1 MLRRR
6 FLPCL
11 SSLSCVLALLLAPLA
26 ALAQSTPVPELPPRA
41 PFLIAPTVEGLL
53 LCDEALADPQILR
66 MDAALAL
73 CRQKKKNGT
82 PALTRLLDRLEPG
95 GPQGQVQ
102 LGYTLTVQL
111 LNLYRKANKADK
123 DWQIDAEQVT
133 ALLQLI
139 TQVQR
144 PVVLYLTADHF
155 DSLGPIVE
163 ELRHDPANLM
173 QLRDGKPLEL
183 GYFGYRIMPW
193 TMQTDLA
200 IPVNHYR
207 VLALQYIA
215 QRILALPKP
224 VQNRIAAIT
233 LAGELH
239 HMYPDFENGMGRYQD
254 VRVTDYSAAS
264 VAGFRQWL
272 QQQYRGIADL
282 NAQMGF
288 AYASFDEVPAPS
300 KDIRKEPLPHFA
312 EHYDAFADGI
322 LPLSGWLWDP
332 QGSITQLDLYVDG
345 QRVGPV
351 PRGFNRLDVYRAD
364 AAVLSPNV
372 GYRYDFDYSA
382 LLPGRHSAQ
391 IVAET
396 SKGHHGLAEV
406 EFVVVARD
414 QSRASGSAPNTL
426 SWLKE
431 AKSIP
436 GVRSWLDLPRA
447 GQDLYF
453 NPLARDWN
461 RYRNYQVQQFLA
473 AFHQVA
479 VRTGL
484 PADKLYSHQI
494 VPRANSSWNHQLF
507 AADGTIAG
515 NTPWKQGLNM
525 YGGSTNSDWMRRY
538 LAQERITDYGVPEFH
553 PQQWKNPGVH
563 LAALQSH
570 YRGGARFVSPY
581 YFSLVPERFKGVAE
595 HGVNRMELRPDNP
608 KDGSN
613 QLYQAIEAF
622 ARQ

>member
-1 MLRRR
+1 MLSRR

-11 SSLSCVLALLLAPLA
+11 SSLPCVLALLLAPLA
-26 ALAQSTPVPELPPRA
+26 ALAQSTPVPELPARA

-73 CRQKKKNGT
+73 CRQKKKNGA

-144 PVVLYLTADHF
+144 PVVLYLAADHF
-155 DSLGPIVE
+155 DSMGPIVE

-183 GYFGYRIMPW
+183 GYFGYSIMPW

-200 IPVNHYR
+200 IAVNHYR

-254 VRVTDYSAAS
+254 IQVTDYSTAS

-272 QQQYRGIADL
+272 QQQYKGVADL

-288 AYASFDEVPAPS
+288 SYASFDEVPAPS
-300 KDIRKEPLPHFA
+300 KDIRKEPLTDFA

-322 LPLSGWLWDP
+322 LPVAGWLWDP
-332 QGSITQLDLYVDG
+332 QAQIKKLDLYVNG
-345 QRVGPV
+345 QYIGPV
-351 PRGFNRLDVYRAD
+351 PRGFNRLDVYRAE
-364 AAVLSPNV
+364 ALISNPNV
-372 GYRYDFDYSA
+372 GYRYDFDYSG
-382 LLPGRHSAQ
+382 LLPGQHKAQ
-391 IVAET
+391 IVAT
-396 SKGHHGLAEV
+396 TQTGRHALAEV
-406 EFVVVARD
+406 DFVVVARD
-414 QSRASGSAPNTL
+414 QSRPSDAAAVGVSG
-426 SWLKE
+426 LKKPE
-431 AKSIP
+431 ALA

-447 GQDLYF
+447 GQDMYF

-479 VRTGL
+479 LRTGL

-538 LAQERITDYGVPEFH
+538 LAQEHITDYGVPEFH
-553 PQQWKNPGVH
+553 PQQWKTPDVH

-581 YFSLVPERFKGVAE
+581 YFSLVPERFKGAAE

>member
-1 MLRRR
+1 MIRLDW
-6 FLPCL
+6 LCGAAL
-11 SSLSCVLALLLAPLA
+11 LALSTFTS
-26 ALAQSTPVPELPPRA
+26 AQTPLPPRA
-41 PFLIAPTVEGLL
+41 PFLIAPTVEGVL
-53 LCDEALADPQILR
+53 LCDEAVADPQILR

-73 CRQKKKNGT
+73 CRQKKKNGA
-82 PALTRLLDRLEPG
+82 PALTRLLDTLEPG

-102 LGYTLTVQL
+102 VGYTLTVQL
-111 LNLYRKANKADK
+111 LSLYRKPVKPRK
-123 DWQIDAEQVT
+123 DWQIDTEQVN
-133 ALLQLI
+133 ALLRLI
-139 TQVQR
+139 GQVER
-144 PVVLYLTADHF
+144 PVVLYLAADHF

-207 VLALQYIA
+207 TLALQYIA
-215 QRILALPKP
+215 QRIKALPKP

-254 VRVTDYSAAS
+254 IQVTDYSAAS

-272 QQQYRGIADL
+272 QQRYQSIADF
-282 NAQMGF
+282 NARTGL
-288 AYASFDEVPAPS
+288 AYASFGAVPAPS
-300 KDIRKEPLPHFA
+300 KDIRKEKLTAFA

-322 LPLSGWLWDP
+322 LPLAGWLWDP
-332 QGSITQLDLYVDG
+332 QATIEQLDLYVDG
-345 QRVGPV
+345 RRIGPV
-351 PRGFNRLDVYRAD
+351 PRGLNRLDVYRAED
-364 AAVLSPNV
+364 SIRSPNV

-382 LLPGRHSAQ
+382 LPPGRHAAQ

-396 SKGHHGLAEV
+396 KKGRHALAEV

-414 QSRASGSAPNTL
+414 QSRTLQREPATVARLKSAKAL
-426 SWLKE
+426 
-431 AKSIP
+431 A

-461 RYRNYQVQQFLA
+461 LYRNHQVQQFLA

-479 VRTGL
+479 VRSGL

-494 VPRANSSWNHQLF
+494 LPRVNSSWNHQLF
-507 AADGTIAG
+507 ATDATIGGQTA
-515 NTPWKQGLNM
+515 WKQGLNM
-525 YGGSTNSDWMRRY
+525 YGGSTDSDWVRSY
-538 LAQERITDYGVPEFH
+538 LAQQKITDYGVPEFH
-553 PQQWKNPGVH
+553 PQ
-563 LAALQSH
+563 AS
-570 YRGGARFVSPY
+570 FI
-581 YFSLVPERFKGVAE
+581 
-595 HGVNRMELRPDNP
+595 RP
-608 KDGSN
+608 
-613 QLYQAIEAF
+613 F
-622 ARQ
+622 ARLLSNKARLEQYLPVDFE

>member
-1 MLRRR
+1 MLRPR
-6 FLPCL
+6 FLSCL
-11 SSLSCVLALLLAPLA
+11 LVLLLAPLA
-26 ALAQSTPVPELPPRA
+26 ALAQSAPVPELPPRA

-53 LCDEALADPQILR
+53 LCDEALADPQILT

-73 CRQKKKNGT
+73 CRQKKKNGA
-82 PALTRLLDRLEPG
+82 PALTRLLDTLEPG

-102 LGYTLTVQL
+102 LGYTLNVQL
-111 LNLYRKANKADK
+111 LNLYRKARKTDK
-123 DWQIDAEQVT
+123 DWQIDVGQVD
-133 ALLQLI
+133 ALMDLVS
-139 TQVQR
+139 QVKR
-144 PVVLYLTADHF
+144 PVVLYLAADHF

-183 GYFGYRIMPW
+183 GYFGYRVMPW

-272 QQQYRGIADL
+272 RQQYRGIADL

-300 KDIRKEPLPHFA
+300 KDIRKEPLTDFA

-322 LPLSGWLWDP
+322 LPLAGWLWDP
-332 QGSITQLDLYVDG
+332 QAAIKQLDLYVDG

-382 LLPGRHSAQ
+382 LPPGRHSAQ

-396 SKGHHGLAEV
+396 NKGRHGLAEV

-426 SWLKE
+426 SWLKQ

-436 GVRSWLDLPRA
+436 GVRSWLDLPRG

-538 LAQERITDYGVPEFH
+538 LAQEHITDYGVPEFH
-553 PQQWKNPGVH
+553 PQQWKTPDVH

-581 YFSLVPERFKGVAE
+581 YFSLVPERFKGAAE

>member
-1 MLRRR
+1 MPRHRS
-6 FLPCL
+6 LPYL
-11 SSLSCVLALLLAPLA
+11 FTLLLWPLA
-26 ALAQSTPVPELPPRA
+26 AAAQTVSVPAQPQRA

-53 LCDEALADPQILR
+53 LCDQAVAAPQVSS
-66 MDAALAL
+66 MHAALAL
-73 CRQKKKNGT
+73 CRQHKNNSAA
-82 PALTRLLDRLEPG
+82 ALTRLLDTLEPG

-102 LGYTLTVQL
+102 VGYTLTVQL
-111 LNLYRKANKADK
+111 LSLYRKPDKPSK
-123 DWQIDAEQVT
+123 DWQIDVEQVD
-133 ALLQLI
+133 ALLRLI

-144 PVVLYLTADHF
+144 PVVLYLAADHF
-155 DSLGPIVE
+155 DSNGPIVE

-215 QRILALPKP
+215 QRIKALPQP
-224 VQNRIAAIT
+224 VQSRIAAIT
-233 LAGELH
+233 LTGELH

-254 VRVTDYSAAS
+254 IQVTDYSAAS

-272 QQQYRGIADL
+272 QQQYKGIADF
-282 NAQMGF
+282 NAQTGF
-288 AYASFDEVPAPS
+288 SYASFDAVPAPS
-300 KDIRKEPLPHFA
+300 KDIRKEKLTAFA
-312 EHYDAFADGI
+312 EHYDAFADGT
-322 LPLSGWLWDP
+322 LPLAGWLWDP
-332 QGSITQLDLYVDG
+332 QATIAQLDLYVDG
-345 QRVGPV
+345 QRIGPV
-351 PRGFNRLDVYRAD
+351 PRGFNRLDVYRTEASI
-364 AAVLSPNV
+364 LSPNV

-382 LLPGRHSAQ
+382 LPPGRHKAQ

-396 SKGHHGLAEV
+396 SKGRHGLAEV
-406 EFVVVARD
+406 EFVVVSRD
-414 QSRASGSAPNTL
+414 QSRAAEHTPTAVTG
-426 SWLKE
+426 LKKTKDM
-431 AKSIP
+431 A

-447 GQDLYF
+447 GQDVYF

-479 VRTGL
+479 VRSGL

-494 VPRANSSWNHQLF
+494 VPRVNSSWNHQLF
-507 AADGTIAG
+507 AADGTIG
-515 NTPWKQGLNM
+515 GYTPWKQGLNM
-525 YGGSTNSDWMRRY
+525 YGGSTDSDWIRGY
-538 LAQERITDYGVPEFH
+538 LAQEKITDYGVPEFH
-553 PQQWKNPGVH
+553 PQQWKTPGVH

-581 YFSLVPERFKGVAE
+581 YFSLIPERFKSTSE

-608 KDGSN
+608 KDGSS
-613 QLYQAIEAF
+613 QLYQAIQTF